1 MNGNKK
7 ENKFNNEK
15 DISTKEIRKDNIA
28 EREDKSKFY
37 KIYIGFET
45 RVCLYIIF
53 ILVFF
58 LSGCYIALSAFNF
71 GINEVV
77 NYKEVSH
84 ASYKVCLKDNNYY
97 SKECLD
103 EGLQY
108 LSTLTKN
115 INVNFDYNA
124 KLSSIIDYKLAY
136 HVTALVR
143 IYDPIDHT
151 KVLYEN
157 EDMIINK
164 IYINNTSDEIKFSA
178 DAIIDYN
185 KYNSSVVQYINSYAP
200 GATGDVDLI
209 LYLDEEAETRKIAS
223 VNVPLAVAS
232 YGINKEE
239 IEKESD
245 VSIDNNVW
253 TDSNSYYIMIGT
265 LLILVSLFLL
275 IKVTRLVIKGTAKK
289 SKYQK
294 ELSNILREY
303 DRFIVIARDGFIPAG
318 EKRVVKVDSFKELMD
333 AREALNKPIIYSRV
347 NDIKS
352 EFIVEDTEIVYK
364 FTIKES
370 DFD

>member
-7 ENKFNNEK
+7 ENKLNNEK
-15 DISTKEIRKDNIA
+15 DISTKEIRKDNIE

-124 KLSSIIDYKLAY
+124 KLSSI
-136 HVTALVR
+136 
-143 IYDPIDHT
+143 
-151 KVLYEN
+151 
-157 EDMIINK
+157 
-164 IYINNTSDEIKFSA
+164 
-178 DAIIDYN
+178 
-185 KYNSSVVQYINSYAP
+185 
-200 GATGDVDLI
+200 VDLI
-209 LYLDEEAETRKIAS
+209 LYLDEETETRKIAS
-223 VNVPLAVAS
+223 VNVPLAVTS

-275 IKVTRLVIKGTAKK
+275 IRVTRLVIKGTAKK

-303 DRFIVIARDGFIPAG
+303 DRFIVIARDGFIPAS
-318 EKRVVKVDSFKELMD
+318 EKRVVKVDSFKEIMD

-352 EFIVEDTEIVYK
+352 EFIVEDIEIVYK